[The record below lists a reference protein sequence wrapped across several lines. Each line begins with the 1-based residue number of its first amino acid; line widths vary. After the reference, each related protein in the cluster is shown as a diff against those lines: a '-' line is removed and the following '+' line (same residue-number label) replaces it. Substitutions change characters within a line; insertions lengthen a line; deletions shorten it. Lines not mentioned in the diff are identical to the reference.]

1 MTGSRFSAP
10 QFESI
15 QNEVV
20 FTTSRSS
27 GPGGQNVNKVNSKVI
42 LHWDVRNSNLIT
54 EDQKEIILAKL
65 RTRVTKEDVLI
76 LSAQD
81 SRSQLANKEEVI
93 KKLDNLL
100 RKAFTLRK
108 KRKPTKPSKSSIHKR
123 VKEKKMKGEKKQW
136 RQRPDH

>member
-20 FTTSRSS
+20 FATSRSS

-93 KKLDNLL
+93 RKLDNLL

-108 KRKPTKPSKSSIHKR
+108 KRKPTKPSKASIHKR